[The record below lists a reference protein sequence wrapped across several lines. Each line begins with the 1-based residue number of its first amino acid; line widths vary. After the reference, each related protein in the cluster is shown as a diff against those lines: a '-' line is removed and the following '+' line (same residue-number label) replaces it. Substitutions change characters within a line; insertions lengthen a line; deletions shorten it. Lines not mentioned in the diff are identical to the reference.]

1 MPSGNDFV
9 KLGSVVFQGML
20 LDILYANLYD
30 TLAER
35 HLNDVT
41 DLDGIGSLCILAV
54 HLDVLG
60 VASVVGDGSS
70 FDNAGNLQKFV

>member
-9 KLGSVVFQGML
+9 KLGSIVFQGML

-30 TLAER
+30 TLAES